1 MQHFGFSPV
10 LDITIA
16 VVLGVFGSSGFWV
29 YMQKR
34 QDKSSATTRLLLGMA
49 HDRIVYV
56 GKTYIH
62 RGYLTLDEYED
73 FMKYLYE
80 PYSEFGGNGLAERIV
95 DEVKRLPV
103 VPSSRPPAK
112 RKSHGQTSQGE

>member
-1 MQHFGFSPV
+1 MHHFGLNPV
-10 LDITIA
+10 LDMSLAI
-16 VVLGVFGSSGFWV
+16 VFSVLGSSGIWAWI
-29 YMQKR
+29 MKR
-34 QDKSSATTRLLLGMA
+34 GERKSASTQLLLGMA

-56 GKTYIH
+56 GKTYLH

-95 DEVKRLPV
+95 DEVKRLPI
-103 VPSSRPPAK
+103 VPTPRPPAK
-112 RKSHGQTSQGE
+112 KKQDG